1 MGYREGVRYGI
12 TGGAGFLGNVLIRK
26 LLSLGFEVN
35 CMDNF
40 NKGTCDS
47 LLGVINDKNFKFFQ
61 GDVCNKADCTRLAM
75 NSDVIIHLAAIVGF
89 PACKR
94 QPVLSYEV
102 NVNGTRNIVE
112 ALSPR
117 QKIIFASTGSVYGA
131 LTETC
136 TENSTLNPQSEYGVQ
151 KKLAEDIVSNHNDSV
166 SFRFATALGVS
177 PSMRVNLLANDF
189 CFQALT
195 NRCLTI
201 FEADFR
207 RTFIHVEDMARAFY
221 FASINKMNHKVY
233 NCGDNNLNCTKRQL
247 AEMIKEKTGCFV
259 TYGEIGTDLD
269 KRDYEVSYD
278 RLNAEGFYCERNL
291 SDGLDEILK
300 AVPLLKIKHNYE

>member
-1 MGYREGVRYGI
+1 MSNGIKCGI
-12 TGGAGFLGNVLIRK
+12 TGGAGFVGNVLIRE
-26 LLSLGFEVN
+26 LLSQGYEVK

-40 NKGTCDS
+40 HKGSCDA
-47 LLGVINDKNFKFFQ
+47 LLGVISHPKFEFLN
-61 GDVCNKADCTRLAM
+61 GDVTNKSDCVKFVK
-75 NSDVIIHLAAIVGF
+75 DCDQVVHLAAIVGF

-94 QPVLSYEV
+94 QPVLSHEV
-102 NVNGTRNIVE
+102 NVNGTRNIVD
-112 ALSPR
+112 ALSNQ
-117 QKIIFASTGSVYGA
+117 QKIVFASTGSVYGA

-136 TENSTLNPQSEYGVQ
+136 TENSPLNPQSEYGIQ
-151 KKLAEDIVSNHNDSV
+151 KKVAEDIVSQHCNSV

-189 CFQALT
+189 CFQALV

-207 RTFIHVEDMARAFY
+207 RTFIHVKDMARSF
-221 FASINKMNHKVY
+221 IWGLENDLLHKVY

-247 AEMIKEKTGCFV
+247 AEMIKQKTGCFI
-259 TYGEIGTDLD
+259 TYGEIGSDLD

-278 RLNAEGFYCERNL
+278 RLNQEGFYCERDL
-291 SDGLDEILK
+291 SDSLDEVLK
-300 AVPLLKIKHNYE
+300 AIPLLNIRHQYE

>member
-1 MGYREGVRYGI
+1 MEFDKSIRFAV
-12 TGGAGFLGNVLIRK
+12 TGGSGFVGNVLIRK
-26 LLSLGFEVN
+26 LLSLGFDVT

-47 LLGVINDKNFKFFQ
+47 LLSVVNHPRFQFFQ
-61 GDVCNKADCTRLAM
+61 GDVCNKSDCDKLAK
-75 NSDVIIHLAAIVGF
+75 NNDIVIHLAAIVGF

-94 QPVLSYEV
+94 QPVVSYEV
-102 NVNGTRNIVE
+102 NVNGTKNIVE
-112 ALSPR
+112 ALSKD
-117 QKIIFASTGSVYGA
+117 QKIVFASTGSVYGA
-131 LTETC
+131 LTEIC
-136 TENSTLNPQSEYGVQ
+136 TENSPLNPQSEYGVQ
-151 KKLAEDIVSNHNDSV
+151 KKIAEDIVSQHPNSV

-201 FEADFR
+201 FEADFK

-221 FASINKMNHKVY
+221 FGAINPMDHKVY
-233 NCGDNNLNCTKRQL
+233 NCGDNGLNCTKREL
-247 AEMIKEKTGCFV
+247 AELIKEKTGCFV
-259 TYGEIGTDLD
+259 TYGEIGTDMD
-269 KRDYEVSYD
+269 RRDYEVSYD
-278 RLNAEGFYCERNL
+278 RINSEGFYCQRNL
-291 SDGLDEILK
+291 SDGIDEILK

>member
-1 MGYREGVRYGI
+1 MVSDGVRFGV
-12 TGGAGFLGNVLIRK
+12 TGGAGFVGNVLIRK
-26 LLSLGFEVN
+26 ILNMGFQVT

-47 LLGVINDKNFKFFQ
+47 LLGVVNNSNFSFFQ
-61 GDVCNKADCTRLAM
+61 GDVCNKSDCEKLAKK
-75 NSDVIIHLAAIVGF
+75 SDVIIHLAAIVGF

-94 QPVLSYEV
+94 QPVLSHEV

-112 ALSPR
+112 SLSPR
-117 QKIIFASTGSVYGA
+117 QRIVFASTGSVYGA
-131 LTETC
+131 LNDVC
-136 TENSTLNPQSEYGVQ
+136 TEDSPLNPQSEYGIQ
-151 KKLAEDIVSNHNDSV
+151 KKLAEDIVSNHPNSV

-195 NRCLTI
+195 NKCLTI

-221 FASINKMNHKVY
+221 FGATNKMLHKVY

-278 RLNAEGFYCERNL
+278 RLNSEGFYCERNL
-291 SDGLDEILK
+291 SEGIDEILK